1 MRYVI
6 WVQTMK
12 THRYLFYYTTIHKWL
27 YCIFPT
33 STCFQQLLSPLG
45 EFTHIIP
52 VHCGYSWND
61 SVQIPAS
68 NAINNVYTS
77 IRNHDLAM
85 PIRFSIR
92 TVMRPA
98 PETSDIGLQHSA
110 WLYFLIS
117 GIMFVR
123 RCRQRSIYHFGFH
136 KSIFSPYPISVLPAA
151 SVLNSRLSFGGRPGF
166 PVFSGGSRD
175 AACSQPPFSLFYHE
189 KVAMNKCF
197 VYFLFFK
204 HTPEVMDISTYT

>member
-1 MRYVI
+1 MSYVI
-6 WVQTMK
+6 WVLTMK
-12 THRYLFYYTTIHKWL
+12 THRYLFYNTTIHKWL

-45 EFTHIIP
+45 EFSHIIP

-61 SVQIPAS
+61 SIQIPAS

-77 IRNHDLAM
+77 IRNHDPAM
-85 PIRFSIR
+85 PIRFCIR

-136 KSIFSPYPISVLPAA
+136 KSIFSPFISDTLKDFLRAKRC
-151 SVLNSRLSFGGRPGF
+151 RLGRRKDRCSSPHF
-166 PVFSGGSRD
+166 RQDSPSSSGQKGS
-175 AACSQPPFSLFYHE
+175 
-189 KVAMNKCF
+189 
-197 VYFLFFK
+197 
-204 HTPEVMDISTYT
+204 STRW